1 MQTVSLKT
9 TQPQQVRSDNT
20 SSRSPL
26 AKALALAATSLGLG
40 VVQLDITIV
49 NTALSSIGT
58 SLGGSV
64 AELQWVV
71 TAYTITFAAFILTA
85 GALGDRVGAK
95 RIFIGGFA
103 IFTLASLACALA
115 PSAMFLIAARSVQGL
130 AAAILVPN
138 SLTLLNHAYTDPKAR
153 GRAVGF
159 WAAGASVALTSGPL
173 VGGALIALV
182 DWRAI
187 FLVNLPIGAAG
198 LWLAWR
204 YAKET
209 PRLAQREIDLPGQIA
224 AIAALG
230 TLAGAL
236 IEGGALGWSHPLVIM
251 GFAAAAVM
259 GLLFVWRE
267 ARAPQPMLPLS
278 LFRHRM
284 FALTALIGLLFNI
297 AFYGLIFVLSLY
309 FQNVNGW
316 SPFATGLAFVP
327 MMGMVLPANLV
338 TASVSERLGAPQT
351 IALACV
357 ITAAG
362 CVALLPMASGT
373 TYATIC
379 AQLMVLG
386 GGLGLLVPSLT
397 STLLGSVEKSRSGI
411 AAGVLNAT
419 RQTGSV
425 LGVALFGSLL
435 GGDNAFIAGAHASLV
450 VSAAVLLAGAVAI
463 WHGRAKKGRR
473 RGGADPEIPA
483 TGSRVDVEQCFQ
495 RE

>member
-1 MQTVSLKT
+1 MQTTSLNT
-9 TQPQQVRSDNT
+9 RQPELAHSDNT

-26 AKALALAATSLGLG
+26 ATALALAATSLGLG

-49 NTALSSIGT
+49 NTALNSIGT

-71 TAYTITFAAFILTA
+71 TAYTIAFAAFILTA

-95 RIFIGGFA
+95 RIFIAGFA

-115 PSAMFLIAARSVQGL
+115 PSAIFLIAARSVQGL

-138 SLTLLNHAYTDPKAR
+138 SLTLLNHAYADPKAR

-159 WAAGASVALTSGPL
+159 WAAGASVALTSGPF

-182 DWRAI
+182 GWRSI

-204 YAKET
+204 YAEET

-224 AIAALG
+224 AIIALG
-230 TLAGAL
+230 ALAGAL
-236 IEGGALGWSHPLVIM
+236 IEGGALGWSHLLVIM
-251 GFAAAAVM
+251 GFAAAAVI

-267 ARAPQPMLPLS
+267 ACAPQPMLPLS
-278 LFRHRM
+278 LFGHRL
-284 FALTALIGLLFNI
+284 FALTALVGLFFNM

-309 FQNVNGW
+309 FQKVNGW
-316 SPFATGLAFVP
+316 SPFATGLAFAP
-327 MMGMVLPANLV
+327 MMAMVLPGNLV
-338 TASVSERLGAPQT
+338 AASVSERLGAPQT

-362 CVALLPMASGT
+362 CVALLPMAFGT
-373 TYATIC
+373 SYGAIG

-386 GGLGLLVPSLT
+386 GGLGLLVPPLT
-397 STLLGSVEKSRSGI
+397 STLLSSVEKSRSGI

-425 LGVALFGSLL
+425 LGVALFGSLVA
-435 GGDNAFIAGAHASLV
+435 GNNAFMAGAHASLV
-450 VSAAVLLAGAVAI
+450 ISAAVLLAGAIAI
-463 WHGRAKKGRR
+463 LQGRAKEER
-473 RGGADPEIPA
+473 
-483 TGSRVDVEQCFQ
+483 
-495 RE
+495 

>member
-1 MQTVSLKT
+1 MQPTSLNT
-9 TQPQQVRSDNT
+9 RRPELASYANT

-26 AKALALAATSLGLG
+26 ATALALAATSLGLG

-49 NTALSSIGT
+49 NTALSSIST

-71 TAYTITFAAFILTA
+71 TAYTIAFAAFILTA

-115 PSAMFLIAARSVQGL
+115 SSAVFLIAARSVQGL

-159 WAAGASVALTSGPL
+159 WAAGASVALTAGPF

-182 DWRAI
+182 GWRSI
-187 FLVNLPIGAAG
+187 FLVNLPIGAVG

-204 YAKET
+204 YAEET
-209 PRLAQREIDLPGQIA
+209 PRLVQREIDLPGQIA
-224 AIAALG
+224 AITALG
-230 TLAGAL
+230 ALAGAL
-236 IEGGALGWSHPLVIM
+236 IEGGALGWSHPIVIM
-251 GFAAAAVM
+251 GFAAAAVI

-267 ARAPQPMLPLS
+267 ACAPQPMLPLS
-278 LFRHRM
+278 LFGHRM
-284 FALTALIGLLFNI
+284 FALTALVGLLFNI

-309 FQNVNGW
+309 FQKVSGW

-338 TASVSERLGAPQT
+338 AASVSERLGAPQT
-351 IALACV
+351 IALASV

-362 CVALLPMASGT
+362 CIALLPMTSGT
-373 TYATIC
+373 SYWAIGV
-379 AQLMVLG
+379 QLDVLG
-386 GGLGLLVPSLT
+386 GGLGLLVPPLT
-397 STLLGSVEKSRSGI
+397 STLLGSVEKARSGV
-411 AAGVLNAT
+411 AAGVLNST

-425 LGVALFGSLL
+425 LGVALFGSLV
-435 GGDNAFIAGAHASLV
+435 GRTNAFIPGAHESLI
-450 VSAAVLLAGAVAI
+450 VSAILLGGSAATI
-463 WHGRAKKGRR
+463 LLSGR
-473 RGGADPEIPA
+473 PA
-483 TGSRVDVEQCFQ
+483 SKS
-495 RE
+495 

>member
-1 MQTVSLKT
+1 MQTTSLNT
-9 TQPQQVRSDNT
+9 RQPELAHSNNT

-26 AKALALAATSLGLG
+26 ATALALAATSLGLG

-71 TAYTITFAAFILTA
+71 TAYTVTFAAFILTA

-95 RIFIGGFA
+95 RIFIAGFA

-138 SLTLLNHAYTDPKAR
+138 SLTLLNHAHPDPKAR

-159 WAAGASVALTSGPL
+159 WAAGASVALTSGPF

-182 DWRAI
+182 GWRAI

-204 YAKET
+204 YAEET

-224 AIAALG
+224 AIATLG

-236 IEGGALGWSHPLVIM
+236 IEGGALGWSHPIVIM
-251 GFAAAAVM
+251 GFAGAAVI

-284 FALTALIGLLFNI
+284 FALTALVGLLFNI
-297 AFYGLIFVLSLY
+297 AFIFVLSLY
-309 FQNVNGW
+309 FQKVNGW
-316 SPFATGLAFVP
+316 S
-327 MMGMVLPANLV
+327 
-338 TASVSERLGAPQT
+338 
-351 IALACV
+351 
-357 ITAAG
+357 
-362 CVALLPMASGT
+362 
-373 TYATIC
+373 
-379 AQLMVLG
+379 
-386 GGLGLLVPSLT
+386 
-397 STLLGSVEKSRSGI
+397 
-411 AAGVLNAT
+411 
-419 RQTGSV
+419 
-425 LGVALFGSLL
+425 
-435 GGDNAFIAGAHASLV
+435 
-450 VSAAVLLAGAVAI
+450 
-463 WHGRAKKGRR
+463 
-473 RGGADPEIPA
+473 
-483 TGSRVDVEQCFQ
+483 
-495 RE
+495 

>member
-1 MQTVSLKT
+1 
-9 TQPQQVRSDNT
+9 
-20 SSRSPL
+20 
-26 AKALALAATSLGLG
+26 
-40 VVQLDITIV
+40 
-49 NTALSSIGT
+49 
-58 SLGGSV
+58 
-64 AELQWVV
+64 
-71 TAYTITFAAFILTA
+71 
-85 GALGDRVGAK
+85 
-95 RIFIGGFA
+95 
-103 IFTLASLACALA
+103 
-115 PSAMFLIAARSVQGL
+115 
-130 AAAILVPN
+130 
-138 SLTLLNHAYTDPKAR
+138 
-153 GRAVGF
+153 
-159 WAAGASVALTSGPL
+159 L

-182 DWRAI
+182 GWRAI

-204 YAKET
+204 YAEET

-224 AIAALG
+224 AIATLG

-251 GFAAAAVM
+251 GFAGAAVI

-284 FALTALIGLLFNI
+284 FALTALVGLLFNI

-316 SPFATGLAFVP
+316 SPFATGVAFVP

-373 TYATIC
+373 SYAAIC

-425 LGVALFGSLL
+425 LGVALFGSLVA
-435 GGDNAFIAGAHASLV
+435 GNNAFMTGAHASLV
-450 VSAAVLLAGAVAI
+450 ISTAVLLTGAIAIVVSAARERQSGA
-463 WHGRAKKGRR
+463 HRGTSSRRAFPPQ
-473 RGGADPEIPA
+473 A
-483 TGSRVDVEQCFQ
+483 
-495 RE
+495 